1 MKTSFLRLLIFG
13 LGLGYASTAWAQQ
26 KTVFPKKQGF
36 LLDVQYGIQTP
47 KGDMADRFGNDDTR
61 FSFNSTLNFGARYKF
76 ESGWTAGIQYKWM
89 FGNQVKE
96 VNMFDSILGSTG
108 EIIDKD
114 GLFSVIRL
122 NQRGHTLTM
131 NGGRL
136 FPILRNNKNSGI
148 LVDVGFGFMLHRID
162 IFASS
167 LTVPQ
172 VTDDYEKGYDRLTG
186 GMALTQ
192 FIGYQ
197 HLDPKKRINF
207 QAGFTFQQAFTQS
220 MRSIDFDTRT
230 YNDKKRTDLLNGFRI
245 GIVLPVYTKKL
256 SEEEFFID

>member
-1 MKTSFLRLLIFG
+1 MKACFRSLIIISFLFTG
-13 LGLGYASTAWAQQ
+13 VFQAQAQQ
-26 KTVFPKKQGF
+26 KTIFPKKQGF
-36 LLDVQYGIQTP
+36 LFDVQYGIQNP
-47 KGDMADRFGNDDTR
+47 GGDLEERFGW
-61 FSFNSTLNFGARYKF
+61 NSTLGFGARYKF
-76 ESGWTAGIQYKWM
+76 EAGWTLGVKYNWM
-89 FGNQVKE
+89 FGNRVKE
-96 VNMFDSILGSTG
+96 TSMFDSILGPSD

-122 NQRGHTLTM
+122 NQRGHTMTL

-136 FPILRNNKNSGI
+136 FPILKNNKNSGI

-172 VTDDYEKGYDRLTG
+172 ITEDYEKGYDRLTG
-186 GMALTQ
+186 GMAFNQ

-197 HLDPKKRINF
+197 HLDPKKRVNF
-207 QAGFTFQQAFTQS
+207 QVGFSFQQAFTQS

-230 YNDKKRTDLLNGFRI
+230 YNDTKRTDLLQGIRI
-245 GIVLPVYTKKL
+245 GIILPVYTKKL

>member
-1 MKTSFLRLLIFG
+1 M
-13 LGLGYASTAWAQQ
+13 
-26 KTVFPKKQGF
+26 
-36 LLDVQYGIQTP
+36 
-47 KGDMADRFGNDDTR
+47 
-61 FSFNSTLNFGARYKF
+61 
-76 ESGWTAGIQYKWM
+76 
-89 FGNQVKE
+89 
-96 VNMFDSILGSTG
+96 
-108 EIIDKD
+108 
-114 GLFSVIRL
+114 

-136 FPILRNNKNSGI
+136 FPLLKNNKNSGI

-172 VTDDYEKGYDRLTG
+172 VTEDYEKGYDRLSG
-186 GMALTQ
+186 GVAFNQ

-197 HLDPKKRINF
+197 HLDPKKRVNF
-207 QAGFTFQQAFTQS
+207 QVGFSFQQAFTKS

-230 YNDKKRTDLLNGFRI
+230 YNALERTDLLQGVRI
-245 GIVLPVYTKKL
+245 GIILPVYTKKL

>member
-1 MKTSFLRLLIFG
+1 MKTCLRSLLFLSFII
-13 LGLGYASTAWAQQ
+13 ASAMQLQAQQ
-26 KTVFPKKQGF
+26 KQLFVKKQGF
-36 LLDVQYGIQTP
+36 LFDVQYGVQTP
-47 KGDMADRFGNDDTR
+47 GGDLETRFGW
-61 FSFNSTLNFGARYKF
+61 NSTLGFGARYKF
-76 ESGWTAGIQYKWM
+76 ESGWIIGTQYNWM
-89 FGNQVKE
+89 FGNKVKE
-96 VNMFDSILGSTG
+96 VSMFDSILGPTG

-122 NQRGHTLTM
+122 NQRGHTMTL

-136 FPILRNNKNSGI
+136 FPLLKNNKNSGI

-186 GMALTQ
+186 GMAFTQ

-197 HLDPKKRINF
+197 HLDPKKRANF
-207 QAGFTFQQAFTQS
+207 QVGFSFQQAFTKS

-230 YNDKKRTDLLNGFRI
+230 YNSTKRTDMLQGIRI
-245 GIVLPVYTKKL
+245 GIILPVYTKKL

>member
-1 MKTSFLRLLIFG
+1 MKTSLQR
-13 LGLGYASTAWAQQ
+13 LGLFVFLIAFSGVVQAQQ
-26 KTVFPKKQGF
+26 KTVFPKKQGYLF
-36 LLDVQYGIQTP
+36 DVQYGVQSP
-47 KGDMADRFGNDDTR
+47 KGDLAERFGW
-61 FSFNSTLNFGARYKF
+61 NSTLNFGARYKF
-76 ESGWTAGIQYKWM
+76 ESGWTAGFKYNWM
-89 FGNQVKE
+89 FGNN
-96 VNMFDSILGSTG
+96 VNETGMFDSILGPTG

-114 GLFSVIRL
+114 GRFSVIRL

-136 FPILRNNKNSGI
+136 FPILKNNKNSGI

-172 VTDDYEKGYDRLTG
+172 ITEDYEKGYDRLTG
-186 GMALTQ
+186 GLAINQ

-197 HLDPKKRINF
+197 HLDPKKRLNF
-207 QAGFTFQQAFTQS
+207 QIGFSFQQAFTQS

-230 YNDKKRTDLLNGFRI
+230 YNPKKRTDMLQGIRI
-245 GIVLPVYTKKL
+245 GIMLPVYTKKL